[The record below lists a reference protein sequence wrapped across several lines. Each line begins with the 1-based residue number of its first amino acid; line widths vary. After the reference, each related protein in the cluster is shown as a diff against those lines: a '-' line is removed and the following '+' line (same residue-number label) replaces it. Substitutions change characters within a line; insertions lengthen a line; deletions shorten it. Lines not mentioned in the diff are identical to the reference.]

1 MEDKKLLKTG
11 YYLSL
16 YIAVNE
22 LSYVTNFAL
31 RGDQNISLW
40 YVENNKV
47 KLIHYWELERVTGLK
62 GHERSFD
69 TFEHAKEFINELL
82 KEHELCLDDMVEVW
96 GEPLFDTSSDYHS
109 LDEYPELS
117 YHSILHLFSALLL
130 DSDVFF
136 NQNILA
142 LAVDAGPDMVVDR
155 EKDSKPY
162 YSGCYV
168 EKGKV
173 KDMFSICSPGPMW
186 AASKHILGL
195 REGSLMALETA
206 TKCQMNNAYF
216 DQGLCDEMISVNKV
230 KDDISDF
237 NKLVNQ
243 KFADGEYHDFDYRFT
258 EEENKI
264 SMFMKEIDRRSLEII
279 DDQIQKCIEKDNI
292 DPSNTYFAITGGYG
306 LNCPANS
313 YFMDKYKFKG
323 YVAPPC
329 VNDGGLSLG
338 IALYAFYKKM
348 GHFDFK
354 LNNAYWGDTD
364 YVSKEELLEK
374 FNKYIVNISEFT
386 PKQVVEDIEKEPVV
400 WFQGAAEIGPRALGH
415 RSLIA
420 SATSVEAK
428 DKLNEIKQRQWWRPV
443 APIILED
450 KVEEWFENAYAT
462 SYMLHTF
469 TIKEDKKGFV
479 PAIVHLNDSCR
490 VQTLNREQNELLYDV
505 ICEVEKKSGVPI
517 ICNTSLN
524 DRGEPIINTVDE
536 VINFI
541 LHKKIKVA
549 YINQYRV
556 EFSNFELFTKEGVA
570 ERKLQ
575 RFFQFTKEDLEE
587 RMKVINPYG
596 IPRDQL
602 AVYLFSPKLYDRY
615 RLDKKSDIRMIKML
629 TKIAENEHPTM
640 NYGGI
645 NTGCS

>member
-1 MEDKKLLKTG
+1 MLKIG

-16 YIAVNE
+16 YIAIDE

-40 YVENNKV
+40 YVENDKV
-47 KLIHYWELERVTGLK
+47 KLVHYWELERVTGLK

-69 TFEHAKEFINELL
+69 SLEHAKEFINELL
-82 KEHELCLDDMVEVW
+82 KEYELCLDDMVEVW
-96 GEPLFDTSSDYHS
+96 GEPLLDTSCNYHS
-109 LDEYPELS
+109 LDEYPQLS
-117 YHSILHLFSALLL
+117 YHSILHLFSALLM

-136 NQNILA
+136 DNNVLA

-155 EKDSKPY
+155 EKDSKSY

-173 KDMFSICSPGPMW
+173 KDIFSICSPGPMW
-186 AASKHILGL
+186 AASKYTLGL
-195 REGSLMALETA
+195 REGTLMALETA
-206 TKCQMNNAYF
+206 TKCQLNDAQF
-216 DQGLCDEMISVNKV
+216 QKGACDEMISANNVKNDIYDFKKV
-230 KDDISDF
+230 VD
-237 NKLVNQ
+237 Q
-243 KFADGEYHDFDYRFT
+243 KFANGEYHDFDDRFT

-264 SMFMKEIDRRSLEII
+264 SMFMKEIDKRSLEII
-279 DDQIQKCIEKDNI
+279 DNEIQKCIEKNNI
-292 DPSNTYFAITGGYG
+292 DSCNTYFAITGGYG

-329 VNDGGLSLG
+329 INDGGLSLG
-338 IALYAFYKKM
+338 IALYVFYKKM
-348 GHFDFK
+348 GRFDFK
-354 LNNAYWGDTD
+354 LKNAYWGDTD
-364 YVSKEELLEK
+364 YVSKGDLLEK
-374 FNKYIVNISEFT
+374 YNKFIINISEFT
-386 PKQVVEDIEKEPVV
+386 PEQVAEDIEKEPIV

-415 RSLIA
+415 RSIIA
-420 SATSVEAK
+420 SAFSVEAK
-428 DKLNEIKQRQWWRPV
+428 VKLNEIKKRQWWRPV

-462 SYMLHTF
+462 PYMLHTF
-469 TIKEDKKGFV
+469 TIRAEKKESV
-479 PAIVHLNDSCR
+479 PAIVHLNDTCR
-490 VQTLNREQNELLYDV
+490 VQTLNREQDEMLYDV
-505 ICEVEKKSGVPI
+505 IREVEKKSGVPI

-524 DRGEPIINTVDE
+524 DKGEPIINTVDE
-536 VINFI
+536 AINFI
-541 LHKKIKVA
+541 LRKKINIA

-556 EFSNFELFTKEGVA
+556 KFSNFELFTKEDVE

-575 RFFQFTKEDLEE
+575 RFFSFTKEDLEE

-629 TKIAENEHPTM
+629 TKIAEREHPTI